1 MCAYMYT
8 YTGYSHL
15 RINAGAMDERTLQ
28 TSLLEEEKGA
38 SDVKLKPMKASSK
51 IVRSDKIE
59 TLYAEEL

>member
-1 MCAYMYT
+1 MGNFWCV

-15 RINAGAMDERTLQ
+15 RINAGAMDESTLQ

-38 SDVKLKPMKASSK
+38 DVKLKPMTAASK

-59 TLYAEEL
+59 TLRAEEL